1 MGIAADLI
9 STPRHRGHSPLSSWT
24 RAQHSGA
31 NPLFCGH
38 GIIRRVTHLFC
49 IFLPFSPVFMP
60 AASHSHR
67 GHEGCQGGFGQ
78 FGALPWWVWC
88 PCDRTVASEW
98 CSLDKCKCQARTSTR
113 TRSRAE
119 HREPP
124 HSRRIGA
131 KVVFCMIKSYKVL
144 FRANLPNLHSAFL
157 GSTAP
162 GPAAKQTTKPTTVC
176 IKEQH

>member
-1 MGIAADLI
+1 MGLV
-9 STPRHRGHSPLSSWT
+9 SLVPCH
-24 RAQHSGA
+24 
-31 NPLFCGH
+31 
-38 GIIRRVTHLFC
+38 
-49 IFLPFSPVFMP
+49 
-60 AASHSHR
+60 
-67 GHEGCQGGFGQ
+67 GGFGARVTGQ
-78 FGALPWWVWC
+78 WLQNGAVLTNVNVK
-88 PCDRTVASEW
+88 REHQQELA
-98 CSLDKCKCQARTSTR
+98 
-113 TRSRAE
+113 AE